1 MINFK
6 SHRPWILIFYV
17 LIMFTNSMF
26 SFIDIPIK
34 HIWKYDKFIHFG
46 EYFVLGLLL
55 FYVLYEYPIS
65 KQNFIYSIALISL
78 IPILDESIQYFTPN
92 RIPDIYDVFAE
103 SLKLSIYLFA
113 ASSKC
118 CLNDLEVEDKYK

>member
-1 MINFK
+1 MINLT
-6 SHRPWILIFYV
+6 SHRPWLLISYV

-26 SFIDIPIK
+26 SFIVIPIK

-65 KQNFIYSIALISL
+65 KQNLIYSIVLISL

-92 RIPDIYDVFAE
+92 RIPDIYDVFADFIGGGMG
-103 SLKLSIYLFA
+103 SLLRYYFK
-113 ASSKC
+113 
-118 CLNDLEVEDKYK
+118 

>member
-1 MINFK
+1 MINLK
-6 SHRPWILIFYV
+6 SHRPWLLIIYV

-34 HIWKYDKFIHFG
+34 HIWKYDKIIHFG

-55 FYVLYEYPIS
+55 FYMLYEQPIS
-65 KQNFIYSIALISL
+65 KQNLLYSIAIISL

-92 RIPDIYDVFAE
+92 RISSVTDAIADYFGCYLGCFIYHI
-103 SLKLSIYLFA
+103 SYR
-113 ASSKC
+113 
-118 CLNDLEVEDKYK
+118 YYRG

>member
-1 MINFK
+1 MINLK
-6 SHRPWILIFYV
+6 SHRPWLLISYV

-34 HIWKYDKFIHFG
+34 HIWKYDKIIHFG

-65 KQNFIYSIALISL
+65 KQNLIYSIVLISL

-92 RIPDIYDVFAE
+92 RISSVADAIADYCGCYSGCFIYHIT
-103 SLKLSIYLFA
+103 SRYY
-113 ASSKC
+113 
-118 CLNDLEVEDKYK
+118 NG

>member
-1 MINFK
+1 
-6 SHRPWILIFYV
+6 
-17 LIMFTNSMF
+17 MFTNSMF

-65 KQNFIYSIALISL
+65 KQNLIYSIALISL
-78 IPILDESIQYFTPN
+78 IPILDESIQYFTPVRISSVSDAIADYFGCYSGCFVYHITN
-92 RIPDIYDVFAE
+92 RY
-103 SLKLSIYLFA
+103 YRG
-113 ASSKC
+113 
-118 CLNDLEVEDKYK
+118 

>member
-6 SHRPWILIFYV
+6 SHRPWLLITYV

-65 KQNFIYSIALISL
+65 KQNLIYSIALISL
-78 IPILDESIQYFTPN
+78 IPILDESIQYFTPSRISSVADAIADYCGCYSGCFVYHITN
-92 RIPDIYDVFAE
+92 RYY
-103 SLKLSIYLFA
+103 SG
-113 ASSKC
+113 
-118 CLNDLEVEDKYK
+118 